1 MFQRIF
7 SWLWPMVETHANGK
21 FGRLEVRWEN
31 GRKVLNSTH
40 GNQSFGALHR
50 VWQQTFVHLGLKDGP
65 PGSVLLL
72 GLGGGSVPYILRE
85 ELGLTM
91 PITAIELDPVMLAL
105 AREHFDLGRHT
116 ELEVIT
122 GDATIQLHALKARFD
137 LVIVD
142 LFDDLDLARGV
153 DSRGFM
159 HGLRDRCAPEGIVCF
174 NTVAYDEASEMRCKA
189 VKAHA
194 ERVFHA
200 VEELVLEDVN
210 KVFIFR

>member
-1 MFQRIF
+1 
-7 SWLWPMVETHANGK
+7 MVETHTNGQ

-31 GRKVLNSTH
+31 GRKVLNSNH

-50 VWQQTFVHLGLKDGP
+50 IWQRTFVHLGLTDEP

-72 GLGGGSVPYILRE
+72 GLGGGSVPHILRE

-91 PITAIELDPVMLAL
+91 PITAIELDPVMLTL
-105 AREHFDLGRHT
+105 ARSHFDLDRHT
-116 ELEVIT
+116 DLEVIT
-122 GDATIQLHALKARFD
+122 GDATIQIHALKERFD
-137 LVIVD
+137 LIIVD

-153 DSRGFM
+153 DSRSFM
-159 HGLRDRCAPEGIVCF
+159 HGLRDRCASDGIVCF
-174 NTVAYDEASEMRCKA
+174 NTVAYDETSKMRCHA
-189 VKAHA
+189 VKEHGQ
-194 ERVFHA
+194 RIFHA